1 MVRPDAISVRRQ
13 PAVCRHDATME
24 EVVRYALVLLGG
36 LLLPACGSGFG
47 SPPPPD
53 ALVIPEDCD
62 DPEKRFHPEWKQLCG
77 EWDD

>member
-1 MVRPDAISVRRQ
+1 MVP
-13 PAVCRHDATME
+13 
-24 EVVRYALVLLGG
+24 YALFLLVA
-36 LLLPACGSGFG
+36 LLLPACSNGFG

-62 DPEKRFHPEWKQLCG
+62 DPEKRFHPEWKRLCG